1 MNFLDIILIAIVAAL
16 VAGAVLILRSN
27 KKKGR
32 ACPGC
37 SESCASCDCCKR
49 SE

>member
-1 MNFLDIILIAIVAAL
+1 MNILDIIFIAIVAAL

-27 KKKGR
+27 RKKGR

-37 SESCASCDCCKR
+37 SESCTSCDCCKK

>member
-1 MNFLDIILIAIVAAL
+1 MNILDIILIAIVAAL

-27 KKKGR
+27 RKKGR

-37 SESCASCDCCKR
+37 SESCTSCDCCKR

>member
-1 MNFLDIILIAIVAAL
+1 MNILDIILIAIVAAL

-27 KKKGR
+27 RKKGR
-32 ACPGC
+32 TCPGC
-37 SESCASCDCCKR
+37 SESCTSCGCCKK